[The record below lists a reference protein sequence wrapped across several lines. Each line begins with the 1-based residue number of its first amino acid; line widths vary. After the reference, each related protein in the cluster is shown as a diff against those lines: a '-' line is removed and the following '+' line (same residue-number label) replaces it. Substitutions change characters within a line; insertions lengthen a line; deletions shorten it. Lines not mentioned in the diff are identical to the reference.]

1 MQDKI
6 AIEEHW
12 SCEPFGKYFPE
23 SVRQTMV
30 GSPIEMKLAD
40 IEELR
45 LPEMDR
51 WGIRTAILSLTN
63 EGVQAEPDSDRAL
76 DLARKA
82 NDGLARVVDK
92 HPARFSGFAAIPLH
106 DGAAAADEL
115 SRAVEQLGFR
125 GAMINGYQSVEGEG
139 GVYLDHPRL
148 APFWERAEALGVPV
162 YLHPRD
168 LLASQRLIFEG
179 RPELTGPAWGWGCET
194 GTHALRILFGG
205 VFDRFPEAK
214 LILGH
219 MGENIPAVLHRIE
232 GRYRLTSRGA
242 QLPKPVI
249 EYFRKNVFITTSGQC
264 RTPALLNALLEIGA
278 ERILFA
284 TDYPYE
290 SLPEAALWMDS
301 CPIAGADR
309 EKIGRSNAE
318 SLFRI
323 DPGLPPLL

>member
-1 MQDKI
+1 MKDKI

-12 SCEPFGKYFPE
+12 SCDPFGEYFPE
-23 SVRQTMV
+23 SVRDTMA
-30 GSPIEMKLAD
+30 GSPVEKKLRD

-51 WGIRTAILSLTN
+51 CGVGMAILSLTN
-63 EGVQAEPDSDRAL
+63 EGVQAEPDPQRAL

-82 NDGLARVVDK
+82 NDALAQVVDH
-92 HPARFSGFAAIPLH
+92 HPKRFAAFATVSLH
-106 DGAAAADEL
+106 TGAAAAAEL
-115 SRAVEQLGFR
+115 SRAVGQLGFR
-125 GAMINGYQSVEGEG
+125 GVMVNGYQTLQG
-139 GVYLDHPRL
+139 GGGLYLDHPEL
-148 APFWERAEALGVPV
+148 TQFWECAEALGVPV

-168 LLASQRLIFEG
+168 PLPSQRLIFDG
-179 RPELTGPAWGWGCET
+179 RPELIGPAWGWACET

-205 VFDRFPEAK
+205 VFDRFSGAT

-219 MGENIPAVLHRIE
+219 MGENIPANLHRIE

-249 EYFRKNVFITTSGQC
+249 DYFRHNFFITTSGQC

-284 TDYPYE
+284 ADYPYE
-290 SLPEAALWMDS
+290 SLPEAAQWIDT
-301 CPIAGADR
+301 CPIAETDR
-309 EKIGRSNAE
+309 EKIGRANAQR
-318 SLFRI
+318 LFRMA
-323 DPGLPPLL
+323 PR

>member
-1 MQDKI
+1 MKDKI

-12 SCEPFGKYFPE
+12 LCDPFGEYFPE
-23 SVRQTMV
+23 SVRDTMA
-30 GSPIEMKLAD
+30 GSLVEKKLRD

-51 WGIRTAILSLTN
+51 FGVGMAILSLTN
-63 EGVQAEPDSDRAL
+63 EGVQAEPDPQRAL

-82 NDGLARVVDK
+82 NDALAAVVSRYPK
-92 HPARFSGFAAIPLH
+92 RFAGFATVSLH
-106 DGAAAADEL
+106 DGAAAAAEL
-115 SRAVEQLGFR
+115 SRAIGQLGFK
-125 GAMINGYQSVEGEG
+125 GVMVNGYQTLPNGAG
-139 GVYLDHPRL
+139 LYLDHPQL
-148 APFWERAEALGVPV
+148 TPFWERAEALGVPV

-168 LLASQRLIFEG
+168 PLPSQRVIFDG
-179 RPELTGPAWGWGCET
+179 RPELIGPAWGWACET

-205 VFDRFPEAK
+205 VFNRFPAAT

-219 MGENIPAVLHRIE
+219 MGENIPANLHRIE

-242 QLPKPVI
+242 QLSKPVI
-249 EYFRKNVFITTSGQC
+249 EYLNQNVFITTSGQC

-284 TDYPYE
+284 ADYPYE
-290 SLPEAALWMDS
+290 SLPEAAEWMDT
-301 CPIAGADR
+301 CPIAATDR
-309 EKIGRSNAE
+309 EKIARGNAQ

-323 DPGLPPLL
+323 APG